1 LGGFQLKFF
10 IEKNE
15 LSALTT
21 LVYRAASSKNTI
33 PVLSGLLIEVSK
45 DKGLTMTAT
54 DMEIGIRA
62 STDQVQIEKE
72 GSVLVNA
79 YYFADFIKLLPE
91 STIGIELN
99 QETARLNINY
109 GRSSGYINIYQDQE
123 YPGLPIEHMEHRFSL
138 PQNILKEAL
147 RKTSFATAVT
157 HFRQVFTGVL
167 FDVLAE
173 GKLKIVAS
181 DTHRLAY
188 YSYSLPQKDLAP
200 FNFIIPTRTVNEL
213 TRLLDDDEDTI
224 DISFSD
230 NNVIF
235 TKDNI
240 LLMSRLIEGQY
251 PNYEQVIPKQF
262 STNLSINTSILT
274 TTLERARTMPTDEK
288 IKIHSVQFL
297 LSENE
302 ITVNAFSEAMGEIKE
317 VIEDFEISGDID
329 FRIAFNTNYF
339 LDVMKIFAGE
349 TDKVNLNMSGSLGPA
364 LITNPEKDY
373 YLYVLVPLRTSQ

>member
-1 LGGFQLKFF
+1 MKFF

-33 PVLSGLLIEVSK
+33 PVLSGLLIEVSQ
-45 DKGLTMTAT
+45 DNGLTMTAT

-62 STDQVQIEKE
+62 STSQVQIQEE

-79 YYFADFIKLLPE
+79 HYFADFIKLLPE
-91 STIGIELN
+91 STISIELN
-99 QETARLNINY
+99 HETSRLNVNY

-123 YPGLPIEHMEHRFSL
+123 YPGLPIDHMEHRFSL

-147 RKTSFATAVT
+147 KKTSFAAAVT

-167 FDVLAE
+167 FDILE
-173 GKLKIVAS
+173 GGLLKIVAS

-188 YSYSLPQKDLAP
+188 YSYNLPEGNLAP

-213 TRLLDDDEDTI
+213 TRLLDDDEETI
-224 DISFSD
+224 DLSFSD

-235 TKDNI
+235 SKGNI

-251 PNYEQVIPKQF
+251 PNYEQVVPKQF
-262 STNLSINTSILT
+262 STNLSINSNILT
-274 TTLERARTMPTDEK
+274 TALERARTMPTDEK
-288 IKIHSVQFL
+288 LKIHHVQFL
-297 LSENE
+297 LGEKE
-302 ITVNAFSEAMGEIKE
+302 ITVNAFSEAMGEIEE
-317 VIEDFEISGDID
+317 VIEDFEINGDID

-339 LDVMKIFAGE
+339 LDVMKIFAAE
-349 TDKVNLNMSGSLGPA
+349 TGKINVHMSGSLGPA